1 MSKSLKTVLSIILA
15 ILMVATLVACGSG
28 GTSTPTAPTADTPAA
43 PEPPPVPEPPP
54 PADSTPAA
62 DDTAPAAAGHAVFN
76 SPSDFTVG
84 FAIKNRHNAYL
95 IAMSETMAARADEY
109 GYNLIE
115 LNAGGDAAQQQ
126 ADVEDLVA
134 QGVDVIVMDSQDP
147 TVSIAIADFVAE
159 NNIPLFFLNATPD
172 PSCIRVTLVQS
183 NNLLLGVGVGEWVA
197 DQMSGTDIRI
207 GLLSGN
213 PGNMTGYARRTGFIT
228 GLTERQLEQGNAT
241 NFIVR
246 TQGWGNWAIE
256 AGLEAAE
263 DMLVGSPDINVIFAE
278 NDAMAFGAIT
288 AIENAGRTGEVLV
301 VGVDGQRLALEA
313 IERGEYGAT
322 GLNSPIELV
331 NLAMGLMV
339 DYMTGADRN
348 IPVLINTTP
357 GVAHAGNLADFWDSA
372 F

>member
-1 MSKSLKTVLSIILA
+1 MSKTFRIALGIILA
-15 ILMVATLVACGSG
+15 LCMLAGLVACGNDSG
-28 GTSTPTAPTADTPAA
+28 TPAA
-43 PEPPPVPEPPP
+43 PTGEEAPTPAPPPPPEPEPPP
-54 PADSTPAA
+54 PPD
-62 DDTAPAAAGHAVFN
+62 APAPGAVEAGHAVFD
-76 SPSDFTVG
+76 SASDFTVG

-95 IAMSETMAARADEY
+95 IAMSETMAERAAEF
-109 GYNLIE
+109 GYTLIE

-126 ADVEDLVA
+126 ADVEDLIA

-159 NNIPLFFLNATPD
+159 HNIPLFFLNATPD
-172 PSCIRVTLVQS
+172 PECIRVTLVQS

-197 DQMSGTDIRI
+197 DQMEGTDVRV

-241 NFIVR
+241 NFLVR

-263 DMLVGSPDINVIFAE
+263 DMLVAAPDINVIFAE

-288 AIENAGRTGEVLV
+288 AIENAGRTGEILV
-301 VGVDGQRLALEA
+301 AGVDGQMLALEA

-339 DYMTGADRN
+339 DYMTGANRN
-348 IPVLINTTP
+348 IPQLINTTP
-357 GVAHAGNLADFWDSA
+357 GVAHAGNLAEFWDAA

>member
-1 MSKSLKTVLSIILA
+1 MNKRLRTVLSIILA
-15 ILMVATLVACGSG
+15 ICMFGVLVACGTG
-28 GTSTPTAPTADTPAA
+28 GTGTPAA
-43 PEPPPVPEPPP
+43 PDADAPTPAPPPPPEPEPPP
-54 PADSTPAA
+54 AQDVTE
-62 DDTAPAAAGHAVFN
+62 APAAEGHAVFD
-76 SPSDFTVG
+76 SASDFTVG

-95 IAMSETMAARADEY
+95 IAMSETMADRAAEY

-159 NNIPLFFLNATPD
+159 HNIPLFFLNATPD
-172 PSCIRVTLVQS
+172 PACIRVTLVQS
-183 NNLLLGVGVGEWVA
+183 NNLLLGTGVGEWVA
-197 DQMSGTDIRI
+197 DELAGTEVRV

-228 GLTERQLEQGNAT
+228 GLTERQLEQDNAT
-241 NFIVR
+241 NFLVR
-246 TQGWGNWAIE
+246 TQGWGNWSIE

-263 DMLVGSPDINVIFAE
+263 DMLVAAPDINVIFAE

-288 AIENAGRTGEVLV
+288 AIENAGRTGEILV
-301 VGVDGQRLALEA
+301 AGVDGQQLALEA

-339 DYMTGADRN
+339 DYMTGANRN
-348 IPVLINTTP
+348 IPQLINTTP
-357 GVAHAGNLADFWDSA
+357 GVAHAGNLADFWDVA

>member
-1 MSKSLKTVLSIILA
+1 MSKNLKAVLSIILV
-15 ILMVATLVACGSG
+15 ILMVGALVACGNG
-28 GTSTPTAPTADTPAA
+28 GGTPTAPTGEAPAA

-54 PADSTPAA
+54 PQETAGTPDEA
-62 DDTAPAAAGHAVFN
+62 APAAAGHAVFN
-76 SPSDFTVG
+76 SASDFTVG

-159 NNIPLFFLNATPD
+159 HNIPLFFLNATPD

-197 DQMSGTDIRI
+197 DQMAGTDVRVGI
-207 GLLSGN
+207 LSGN

-241 NFIVR
+241 NFLVR

-263 DMLVGSPDINVIFAE
+263 DMLVAAPDINVIFAE

-288 AIENAGRTGEVLV
+288 AIENAGRTGDILV

-339 DYMTGADRN
+339 DYMTGVDRN

>member
-1 MSKSLKTVLSIILA
+1 MSKGLKTVLSITLA
-15 ILMVATLVACGSG
+15 ILMVATLVACGNGGSG
-28 GTSTPTAPTADTPAA
+28 TPTAPAETPATPA
-43 PEPPPVPEPPP
+43 PPP
-54 PADSTPAA
+54 PPEPAPPPAPVETGDDS
-62 DDTAPAAAGHAVFN
+62 APAAAGHAVFN
-76 SPSDFTVG
+76 SASDFTVG

-159 NNIPLFFLNATPD
+159 HNIPLFFLNATPD

-183 NNLLLGVGVGEWVA
+183 NNVLLGSGVGEWVA
-197 DQMSGTDIRI
+197 DQMAGTDVRV

-213 PGNMTGYARRTGFIT
+213 AGNMTGYARRTGFIT

-246 TQGWGNWAIE
+246 TQGWGNWSIE

-288 AIENAGRTGEVLV
+288 AIENAGKTGEILV

-339 DYMTGADRN
+339 DYMTGVNRN

-357 GVAHAGNLADFWDSA
+357 GVAHAGNLAEFWDSS